1 MKKMTKKGRAV
12 AAPQVKQKRYDET
25 EEIVENDTE
34 NIDWYVKDRLSTS
47 WAKKGGWLS
56 LIHI

>member
-1 MKKMTKKGRAV
+1 M

-47 WAKKGGWLS
+47 WAKKGGWRPGRPRDS
-56 LIHI
+56 VQVRV